1 MTNQNYP
8 DNRDL
13 VSDEAEHGVIGA
25 LMKKPELCET
35 IGAFLGAQDF
45 YHGDNGALY
54 TMILALHSKK
64 VLPDPVTLGD
74 VRAELPSGDMTMV
87 YAGEIWR
94 NIASAANGVKY
105 AKIVLERSRARALFE
120 AGRAIMELA
129 GKGGKIAEQI
139 AEAQAMTMALTTNDD
154 RPDVVQLWE
163 AMVPVFDRMEN
174 VRAGKESIGLDFGLG
189 DLDEIVKKLRPGN
202 LAIIAG
208 RPGTGKTVLGVTL
221 AERVSTK
228 VGGSSLVFSLEMQ
241 ADELAK
247 RTLAAMAEV
256 DQGLIDDGSICDD
269 NDANLRMTAAIGRAK
284 ASDMRICDKGG
295 MSFSRIC
302 SIARFEHRADPLDI
316 IVIDYLGLIN
326 SDPGSKHQN
335 RNQEIGAFTRG
346 LKALAKELQIPV
358 VALAQLNRGIE
369 ARADAKPKM
378 SDLRDSGEIEQDAD
392 IIIFAHRDNRTEHG
406 AKGLTEI
413 DVAKCRHA
421 QPGFCLLQFQ
431 GKFARFVSADKGTIA
446 DYEQQKNSA
455 QETKSSRDFLR

>member
-1 MTNQNYP
+1 M
-8 DNRDL
+8 DSRDL
-13 VSDEAEHGVIGA
+13 VSDEAEHGVLGA

-35 IGAFLGAQDF
+35 VGAFLGAQDF
-45 YHGDNGALY
+45 YHEDNGALY
-54 TMILALHSKK
+54 SMILALHSKK
-64 VLPDPVTLGD
+64 VLPDPVMLAD
-74 VRAELPSGDMTMV
+74 VRPELPSGDMTMV

-94 NIASAANGVKY
+94 NVPSAANGVKY

-129 GKGGKIAEQI
+129 GKAGKVSDQI
-139 AEAQAMTMALTTNDD
+139 AEAQAMTMALTTNDE

-163 AMVPVFDRMEN
+163 AMVPVFDRMED
-174 VRAGKESIGLDFGLG
+174 VRAGKTAIGLDFGLG
-189 DLDEIVKKLRPGN
+189 DLDNIVKKLRPGN
-202 LAIIAG
+202 LAVIAG

-221 AERVSTK
+221 AERISTK
-228 VGGSSLVFSLEMQ
+228 LGGSSLVFSLEMQ
-241 ADELAK
+241 SDELAK
-247 RTLAAMAEV
+247 RTLASMSEV
-256 DQGLIDDGSICDD
+256 DQGQIDDGTICDD
-269 NDANLRMTAAIGRAK
+269 ELANLRMTKAIGMAK
-284 ASDMRICDKGG
+284 AADMRICDKGAL
-295 MSFSRIC
+295 SFSRIC
-302 SIARFEHRADPLDI
+302 SIARFEHRVKPLDV

-346 LKALAKELQIPV
+346 LKALAKELQLPI

-392 IIIFAHRDNRTEHG
+392 IIIFAHRDNRTDHG
-406 AKGLTEI
+406 SKGLTEV

-431 GKFARFVSADKGTIA
+431 GKYARFVSAAHETIA
-446 DYEQQKNSA
+446 EYEQQKNA
-455 QETKSSRDFLR
+455 PQEAKSSRDFLRSN

>member
-1 MTNQNYP
+1 M
-8 DNRDL
+8 DSRDL
-13 VSDEAEHGVIGA
+13 VSDEAEHGVLGA

-35 IGAFLGAQDF
+35 VGAFLGSQDF
-45 YHGDNGALY
+45 YHQDNGALY
-54 TMILALHSKK
+54 AMILALHSKK
-64 VLPDPVTLGD
+64 VLPDPVTLAD

-94 NIASAANGVKY
+94 NVASAANGVRY

-129 GKGGKIAEQI
+129 GKSGKISEQI
-139 AEAQAMTMALTTNDD
+139 AEAQTMTMALTTHDE
-154 RPDVVQLWE
+154 RPDTVQLWE
-163 AMVPVFDRMEN
+163 AMVPVFDRMDD
-174 VRAGKESIGLDFGLG
+174 VRSGKADIGLDFGLS
-189 DLDEIVKKLRPGN
+189 DLDAIVKKLRPGN

-221 AERVSTK
+221 AERIATK
-228 VGGSSLVFSLEMQ
+228 QGGSSLVFSLEMQ
-241 ADELAK
+241 SDELAK
-247 RTLAAMAEV
+247 RTLSSMATV
-256 DQGLIDDGSICDD
+256 DQGLIDDGTICDD
-269 NDANLRMTAAIGRAK
+269 SEACLRMEVAIASAK

-295 MSFSRIC
+295 LSFSRIC
-302 SIARFEHRADPLDI
+302 SIARFEHRAKPLDV

-326 SDPGSKHQN
+326 PDQGSKHQN

-346 LKALAKELQIPV
+346 LKALAKELQIPI

-369 ARADAKPKM
+369 SRGDAKPKM

-392 IIIFAHRDNRTEHG
+392 VIIFAHRDNRTEHG
-406 AKGLTEI
+406 SKGLTEI

-431 GKFARFVSADKGTIA
+431 GKFARFVLADQGVKEQ
-446 DYEQQKNSA
+446 YEQQKNA
-455 QETKSSRDFLR
+455 PKEQEKSSRDFLR